1 MQMHKIVLSIIN
13 KTDYKIKPRVF
24 REILTKAKKFL
35 KLDSFD
41 ELSVAI
47 ISQKEMQNINRVY
60 RGLDEPTDVLS
71 FDYGE
76 ILLCPEYMI
85 KKYQLNKKGVQ
96 QKMQELFAHGVCHMA
111 GLNHNTKQ
119 AEQKMKRLEQKILTW

>member
-13 KTDYKIKPRVF
+13 KTDYKIKLRVF

-35 KLDSFD
+35 KLASFD

-47 ISQKEMQNINRVY
+47 ISQEEIQNINRVY
-60 RGLDEPTDVLS
+60 RGKDEPTDVLS

-76 ILLCPEYMI
+76 ILLCPDYMI
-85 KKYQLNKKGVQ
+85 IKYQLNKKSVQ
-96 QKMQELFAHGVCHMA
+96 STMRELFVHGLCHIT
-111 GLNHNTKQ
+111 GFNHHNKINETN
-119 AEQKMKRLEQKILTW
+119 MKKVEQKILT

>member
-1 MQMHKIVLSIIN
+1 MKRSIKLYIYN
-13 KTDYKIKPRVF
+13 KTEYRIIKSDLQMLLR
-24 REILTKAKKFL
+24 KAQRFL

-41 ELSVAI
+41 ELSIAI